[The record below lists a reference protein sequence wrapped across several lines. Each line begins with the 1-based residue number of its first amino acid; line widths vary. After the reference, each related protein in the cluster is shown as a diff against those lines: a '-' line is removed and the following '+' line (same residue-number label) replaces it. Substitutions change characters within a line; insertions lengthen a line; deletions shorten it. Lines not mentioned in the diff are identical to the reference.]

1 MYDMS
6 VHTGSSEAV
15 SQGLARRRS
24 RKSNVRRKPRKN
36 GRNGS
41 AGSESPNGGAAG
53 EENEVDDVRRRQEK
67 IDSRRELLKRHQE
80 EVKWQAVDKI
90 LNEKSRQER
99 EKEKK
104 LKKELIDSKT
114 REAALEEKKRQAL
127 TNIHIKYYKDGLVTL
142 SFPRGFLL
150 PKVLAQDGVQDSVQS
165 RPTATSSVCAHC
177 GKPSKYRDPHT
188 DRRSC
193 SLECYKALQQ

>member
-1 MYDMS
+1 MYDVS

-15 SQGLARRRS
+15 SQNLGRRRG
-24 RKSNVRRKPRKN
+24 RKKNTRRKPRANDPNHSVGSDSAN
-36 GRNGS
+36 GNG
-41 AGSESPNGGAAG
+41 AG
-53 EENEVDDVRRRQEK
+53 EENDGEDNRRRQEK
-67 IDSRRELLKRHQE
+67 IDSRRELIRQHQE
-80 EVKWQAVDKI
+80 EIKWQAVDKI

-104 LKKELIDSKT
+104 LKKDLEDLKT
-114 REAALEEKKRQAL
+114 REAVLEEKKKQAL

-150 PKVLAQDGVQDSVQS
+150 PKVLAQDGGQTSAES
-165 RPTATSSVCAHC
+165 RAPMNQCICAHC
-177 GKPSKYRDPHT
+177 GKPSKYLHPQT
-188 DRRSC
+188 QQRSC